1 MFPAALNAA
10 GSSQQGDVSDRE
22 AAARRSFTEIRFF
35 FLNKYFCLYI

>member
-35 FLNKYFCLYI
+35 FFFY